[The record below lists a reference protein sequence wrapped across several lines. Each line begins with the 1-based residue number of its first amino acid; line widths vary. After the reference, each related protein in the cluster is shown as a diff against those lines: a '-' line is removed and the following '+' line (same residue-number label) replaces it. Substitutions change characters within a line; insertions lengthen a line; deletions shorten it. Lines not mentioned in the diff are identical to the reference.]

1 MSKRT
6 FWIGLAAV
14 AGALLL
20 LPALLVGL
28 LAIANGLTTG
38 NEQLVRAGGVMAG
51 LAAMGGG
58 ILWWLIRRRRAD

>member
-38 NEQLVRAGGVMAG
+38 NEQLVGSSLNYPFRFPETPG
-51 LAAMGGG
+51 
-58 ILWWLIRRRRAD
+58 RR

>member
-38 NEQLVRAGGVMAG
+38 NGQLVRAGGVMAG
-51 LAAMGGG
+51 LAALVGG

>member
-14 AGALLL
+14 TGALLL

-28 LAIANGLTTG
+28 LAIANGLTAG

-51 LAAMGGG
+51 LAAMVGG